1 MIKMQEE
8 KMAKINSNQVFNNA
22 IHNERYKS
30 SDNNIINS
38 QVYNVNNQA
47 CNDFTNVIR
56 PQTTN
61 NKASSN

>member
-1 MIKMQEE
+1 MQED
-8 KMAKINSNQVFNNA
+8 KMAKINSNQLFNNA
-22 IHNERYKS
+22 HEKYKS

-38 QVYNVNNQA
+38 QIYNVNNQT
-47 CNDFTNVIR
+47 CNDFTNIIR